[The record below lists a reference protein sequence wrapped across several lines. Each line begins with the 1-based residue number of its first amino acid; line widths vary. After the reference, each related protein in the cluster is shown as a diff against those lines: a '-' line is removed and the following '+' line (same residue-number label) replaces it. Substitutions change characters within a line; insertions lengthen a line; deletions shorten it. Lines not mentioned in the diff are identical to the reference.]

1 MVITKTHTG
10 NIDFSCSPRK
20 HRAYYIVRLSSSSFP
35 VASLFRFFRSQGTY
49 LLFSFYSSLIFSP
62 SFSPLFFSFIISVFH
77 SFHSAFWYSYM
88 LHGPHSSYSFCHPL
102 YKQQLAAMGIC
113 RTLTLYIVLTHTH
126 ACTKTHKYSVPQ
138 YMTMK
143 HNFFFMGL
151 SWYIGSH
158 FKCMNWATVVYKC
171 GHNHMLTCVQCVLNI
186 CVKPC
191 TICGRKLLKYKNIHR
206 ERVRKWKKGKRMVE

>member
-1 MVITKTHTG
+1 MHTLDG
-10 NIDFSCSPRK
+10 DHKDNTENIDFSCSPRK
-20 HRAYYIVRLSSSSFP
+20 HRAHYIVRLLSF
-35 VASLFRFFRSQGTY
+35 F
-49 LLFSFYSSLIFSP
+49 P
-62 SFSPLFFSFIISVFH
+62 SFFPLFFSFIISVFH

-151 SWYIGSH
+151 SSYIGSH
-158 FKCMNWATVVYKC
+158 FKCMN
-171 GHNHMLTCVQCVLNI
+171 
-186 CVKPC
+186 
-191 TICGRKLLKYKNIHR
+191 
-206 ERVRKWKKGKRMVE
+206 

>member
-20 HRAYYIVRLSSSSFP
+20 HRAHYIVRLSSSSFP

-143 HNFFFMGL
+143 LFF
-151 SWYIGSH
+151 SWD
-158 FKCMNWATVVYKC
+158 WADILVLILNVWTEPQLC
-171 GHNHMLTCVQCVLNI
+171 TNAGTTTC
-186 CVKPC
+186 
-191 TICGRKLLKYKNIHR
+191 LLVCN
-206 ERVRKWKKGKRMVE
+206 VC